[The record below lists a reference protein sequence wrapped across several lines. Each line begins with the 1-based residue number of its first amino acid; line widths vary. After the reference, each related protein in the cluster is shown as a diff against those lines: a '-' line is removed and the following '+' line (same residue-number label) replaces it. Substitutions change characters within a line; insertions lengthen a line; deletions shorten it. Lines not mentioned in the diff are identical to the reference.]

1 MGMEKKRWINNN
13 SLVIK
18 PNIVLEY
25 NDGMDGGYCTFQC
38 LCSILQENRCS
49 KKYKN
54 TRFRSFFQMW
64 QNKYYEMYVFLIIK
78 NVEGCLLHRLQAKQ
92 WRPRNIPTT
101 NAKKIHKGG
110 TVRISYCAR
119 LLIRKVSIHVCKI
132 LCIRSYRSFSS
143 QMTPHGELQ
152 CSVLTGASVK
162 YDQCVKTTADLSP
175 FWSSHHR
182 LTARVRFSPLLPRRQ
197 STKPQK

>member
-1 MGMEKKRWINNN
+1 MAWMADIALSNAYVLFCKKIGAAK
-13 SLVIK
+13 STKILVF
-18 PNIVLEY
+18 E
-25 NDGMDGGYCTFQC
+25 
-38 LCSILQENRCS
+38 
-49 KKYKN
+49 
-54 TRFRSFFQMW
+54 MW

-78 NVEGCLLHRLQAKQ
+78 TVEGCLLHRLQAKQ

-110 TVRISYCAR
+110 VNYVQNRKNAMKLCENAPWHYLFQTVRISHCAR
-119 LLIRKVSIHVCKI
+119 LLTRKVSIHVCKI
-132 LCIRSYRSFSS
+132 LCIRLYRFFSS

-175 FWSSHHR
+175 FWSSHH
-182 LTARVRFSPLLPRRQ
+182 
-197 STKPQK
+197 